1 MIIAL
6 EAAGLPPRPTPA
18 GRPRMSAEARDAS
31 PTAAAA
37 DGIAAADRLLREL
50 MVRYQQGDIEAFDAL
65 YARTLPM
72 VRGYL
77 AGLSRDRVR
86 AADLAQES
94 FLQAHRSRHTFDP
107 AYPVTPWLLGIA
119 RHVWRMDQ
127 RTRWRRQ
134 SREVTG
140 LDALPELP
148 TPPEMDRLADRETLA
163 RALADIGEDRRE
175 ALLLHHVYGLSF
187 REVGAVVGASETAA
201 RVRACRGMAD
211 LRARLTKG
219 AGRD

>member
-1 MIIAL
+1 M
-6 EAAGLPPRPTPA
+6 T
-18 GRPRMSAEARDAS
+18 
-31 PTAAAA
+31 
-37 DGIAAADRLLREL
+37 AADRALREL
-50 MVRYQQGDIEAFDAL
+50 MVRYQQGDLEAFDAL

-77 AGLSRDRVR
+77 AGLSRDRAR

-140 LDALPELP
+140 LEELPELP
-148 TPPEMDRLADRETLA
+148 VPPEMDRLADRDALM
-163 RALADIGEDRRE
+163 RALASVSEDRRE

-187 REVGAVVGASETAA
+187 REVGAVVGTSETAA

-211 LRARLTKG
+211 ARAALSKEPR
-219 AGRD
+219 R

>member
-1 MIIAL
+1 MTL
-6 EAAGLPPRPTPA
+6 
-18 GRPRMSAEARDAS
+18 SASDAPFS
-31 PTAAAA
+31 GTLRQRLGNVSRE
-37 DGIAAADRLLREL
+37 DGESMTAADRALREL
-50 MVRYQQGDIEAFDAL
+50 MVRYQQGDLEAFDAL
-65 YARTLPM
+65 YARTLPT

-77 AGLSRDRVR
+77 GGLSRDRVR

-107 AYPVTPWLLGIA
+107 AYPVLPWLLGIA

-140 LDALPELP
+140 LEELPELP
-148 TPPEMDRLADRETLA
+148 APPEMDRLADRDALS
-163 RALADIGEDRRE
+163 RALASVSEDRRE

-187 REVGAVVGASETAA
+187 REVGAIVGTSETAA

-211 LRARLTKG
+211 ARAALSKESRH
-219 AGRD
+219 D